1 MLRQALLLIVTV
13 ALFGVLVPWLKG
25 FGFLDPL
32 MIVCY
37 ACLGVLYVAPA
48 CAEAFGKQPQGSR
61 EATVRKMAVLAS
73 YGAGVSM
80 LMLLSGIL
88 TVNVANWHGSF
99 VGPRWPLLLAALLLS
114 VTACAAVVAVTTV
127 VASSYGPKAAKSMI
141 RIALLVF
148 LLALVFGYPR
158 LPEDAKF
165 QLELNLTTSGLTRLA
180 LEFSALLALVSASLT
195 AWWISRVRTH

>member
-1 MLRQALLLIVTV
+1 MVRQALLLIVTV

-32 MIVCY
+32 IILCY

-48 CAEAFGKQPQGSR
+48 AAEAFGKQTGGSR
-61 EATVRKMAVLAS
+61 QTIVRKMGVLVS

-80 LMLLSGIL
+80 LMLLSGIV
-88 TVNVANWHGSF
+88 TVNLTNWHGRF
-99 VGPRWPLLLAALLLS
+99 IGPRLTLVLAALLLS

-127 VASSYGPKAAKSMI
+127 IAAKYGPKAAKSMI
-141 RIALLVF
+141 RVAFLLF

-158 LPEDAKF
+158 LSEDFKF
-165 QLELNLTTSGLTRLA
+165 QLELTMTTSGLTRLA
-180 LEFSALLALVSASLT
+180 LQS
-195 AWWISRVRTH
+195 

>member
-1 MLRQALLLIVTV
+1 
-13 ALFGVLVPWLKG
+13 
-25 FGFLDPL
+25 
-32 MIVCY
+32 
-37 ACLGVLYVAPA
+37 
-48 CAEAFGKQPQGSR
+48 
-61 EATVRKMAVLAS
+61 
-73 YGAGVSM
+73 
-80 LMLLSGIL
+80 MLLSGIL